1 MYTFSS
7 KLKIAS
13 IILMVVGLLGV
24 VYGFATSHYTLDE
37 VKTMLAEE
45 EAHHGGGHEADTKA
59 HVVAGGNDHSDNT
72 HDADAIDA
80 LEDSDDVEQGHGNE
94 MATDSIE
101 ETTADTTAVEN
112 NQEIT
117 ADSTAVENT
126 IAQDSTE
133 VEEGEM
139 MAQTEEVDTLHADD
153 EAHDIDEEHSEM
165 TVDGHGDDGAHG
177 EGMGEAHHGDEHAE
191 HVQHQLANRPWSAL
205 YVAAFFFF
213 MIALGVLAF
222 YAVQFAAQ
230 AGWSPVLFRV
240 MEGITA
246 YVLPGALIVLAIA
259 VASGTIGHYN
269 LFVWM
274 DPEVVAEDELIQG
287 KSGFLNLT
295 WFIIRGLFFIAG
307 WSLYRY
313 FARKF
318 SIAQDDADD
327 NRNFKKS
334 FRIAAGFLVFYIYTE
349 SMMSWDWIMSVDPHW
364 FSTLFGWYVFASMFV
379 SGITVI
385 AMLTMYLKSRG
396 FLPFVND
403 SHLHDLAKFMF
414 GISIF
419 WTYLWFSQFMLIWY
433 SNIPEE
439 VTYFVTRFED
449 YQLPFLGMVVMN
461 FIFPLLVLMNSDYK
475 RIPWFVVMA
484 GIVILCG
491 HYIDV
496 FNMIMPATVGDR
508 WFIGIPEISSILLF
522 GGLFIFVVFT
532 ALTKAP
538 LLAKRNPFIKESE
551 HFHY

>member
-1 MYTFSS
+1 MYTFSNR
-7 KLKIAS
+7 LKIFS
-13 IILMVVGLLGV
+13 IALMILGAIGVGI
-24 VYGFATSHYTLDE
+24 GFMSTPGSLEE
-37 VKTMLAEE
+37 VETMLAQ
-45 EAHHGGGHEADTKA
+45 EASEHGGGHGEEA
-59 HVVAGGNDHSDNT
+59 T
-72 HDADAIDA
+72 HAEAT
-80 LEDSDDVEQGHGNE
+80 HNE
-94 MATDSIE
+94 
-101 ETTADTTAVEN
+101 
-112 NQEIT
+112 
-117 ADSTAVENT
+117 
-126 IAQDSTE
+126 
-133 VEEGEM
+133 
-139 MAQTEEVDTLHADD
+139 HASK
-153 EAHDIDEEHSEM
+153 ES
-165 TVDGHGDDGAHG
+165 HG
-177 EGMGEAHHGDEHAE
+177 EGDHAVSADEHME
-191 HVQHQLANRPWSAL
+191 HVKHVKHQLENRPWSAL

-222 YAVQFAAQ
+222 YAIQFAAQ

-246 YVLPGALIVLAIA
+246 YVFPGALIVLGIA

-269 LFVWM
+269 IFIWM
-274 DPEVVAEDELIQG
+274 DPEVVEHDKLIQG
-287 KSGFLNLT
+287 KSSFLNLP
-295 WFIIRGLFFIAG
+295 WFIIRGLIFIAG

-318 SIAQDDADD
+318 SIAQDNADIND
-327 NRNFKKS
+327 NSNFKKS

-385 AMLTMYLKSRG
+385 ALITMYLKSKDL
-396 FLPFVND
+396 LPFVND

-414 GISIF
+414 AISIF

-439 VTYFVTRFED
+439 VTYFVTRFAD
-449 YQLPFLGMVVMN
+449 YKLPFLGMVVMN
-461 FIFPLLVLMNSDYK
+461 FVFPLLILMNSDYK

-508 WFIGIPEISSILLF
+508 WFIGIPEISAIMLF
-522 GGLFIFVVFT
+522 AGLFIFIVFT

-538 LLAKRNPFIKESE
+538 LLAKGNPFIKESE